1 MTERQGQVRVFGI
14 WVNRSEASAMDRN
27 RHAAEVVRREVL
39 AKQRRALVIYGG
51 MHLFRGGKT
60 IVALLESMG
69 EAKVFNITDA
79 TGTSF
84 DSLNEVQPD
93 VASWPVPSL
102 AMVSGTVLTR
112 KEFSYFDA
120 VLYLGFPSAMTV
132 SRLRP
137 SLCSD
142 AAYIQMRR
150 QRMAWYG
157 LPQAEADQLLARDCP
172 PVALK

>member
-1 MTERQGQVRVFGI
+1 
-14 WVNRSEASAMDRN
+14 MDRN

-120 VLYLGFPSAMTV
+120 VLYLG
-132 SRLRP
+132 LRRP
-137 SLCSD
+137 
-142 AAYIQMRR
+142 
-150 QRMAWYG
+150 
-157 LPQAEADQLLARDCP
+157 
-172 PVALK
+172 